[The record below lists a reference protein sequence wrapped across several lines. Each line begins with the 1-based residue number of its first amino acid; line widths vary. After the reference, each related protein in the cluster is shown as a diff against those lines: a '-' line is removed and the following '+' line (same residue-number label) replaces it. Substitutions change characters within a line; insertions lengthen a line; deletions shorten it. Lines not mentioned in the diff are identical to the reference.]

1 MKGKKMKRKK
11 IERRENKE
19 KSRFSLYCYA
29 WIERNNGKKE
39 IRKKENEEKR
49 E

>member
-19 KSRFSLYCYA
+19 KSKFFLYVFG
-29 WIERNNGKKE
+29 W
-39 IRKKENEEKR
+39 KENENKENESCNKMIFISLL
-49 E
+49 